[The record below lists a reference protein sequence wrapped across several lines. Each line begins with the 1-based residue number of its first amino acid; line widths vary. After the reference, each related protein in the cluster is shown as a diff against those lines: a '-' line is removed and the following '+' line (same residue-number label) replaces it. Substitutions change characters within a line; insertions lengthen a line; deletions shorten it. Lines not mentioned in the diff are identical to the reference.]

1 MANVERR
8 LEFASLLERLQE
20 GDDAAVAELFDLV
33 YAELRRLAARH
44 LARERPGHT
53 LQPTALVHE
62 AFLKL
67 SGTSV
72 SAADRDHFV
81 GIAARAMRQVLVDHA
96 RRRGAG
102 KRGRGWE
109 RTTLGTDDVG
119 VELDPHEI
127 LDLDRAMERLDE
139 RQRRVVELRFFA
151 GLEEREVARLLGV
164 TERTVRRDWVK
175 ARAWLY
181 AELYP
186 EEPTRPDAA
195 PSAEA
200 G

>member
-1 MANVERR
+1 MADVDRR
-8 LEFASLLERLQE
+8 GAVSSLLARLGE
-20 GDDAAVAELFDLV
+20 GEESAVGELFRIV
-33 YAELRRLAARH
+33 YGELRSLASSQ

-62 AFLKL
+62 AFMKL
-67 SGTSV
+67 SGTAV
-72 SAADRDHFV
+72 SAEDRGHFV
-81 GIAARAMRQVLVDHA
+81 GIAARAMRQILVDHA
-96 RRRGAG
+96 RRKSAD

-109 RTTLGTDDVG
+109 RTTLGSGDFA
-119 VELDPHEI
+119 VEFDPHAL
-127 LDLDRAMERLDE
+127 LDLDRAMEKLDE
-139 RQRRVVELRFFA
+139 RQRRVVELRYFA
-151 GLEEREVARLLGV
+151 GLEEREVAELLGV

-186 EEPTRPDAA
+186 DDA
-195 PSAEA
+195 PRSSTVGPGER